1 MMEDAVILT
10 DSHVVLV
17 SITSNCNTF
26 TSEKKFDKGITVR
39 SLKDKLELITGARSQ
54 LMTIELFDQNDKKI
68 CDLTDD
74 GALIGSYPIESAG
87 MRLHVT
93 DPDRSRGGELED
105 TSGVTK
111 FELSKEEYSK
121 RTGTVQDFLKKNNLG
136 KYNEE
141 ERKRLEEE
149 KARQQKEEQDAAD
162 AIKVGDRCEVKLLGN
177 PTRRG
182 EVAFV
187 GKVHFKPGY
196 WVGVKYDE
204 PHGKNDGSVEGKRYF
219 ECQPKYGGFVKVA
232 NVTVGDFPEEGF
244 SDDEM

>member
-1 MMEDAVILT
+1 MMENTVVLAN
-10 DSHVVLV
+10 SHVVLI

-39 SLKDKLELITGARSQ
+39 ALKDKLELITGARSG
-54 LMTIELFDQNDKKI
+54 LMSLELFDQYDKKV
-68 CDLTDD
+68 CDLSDD
-74 GALIGSYPIESAG
+74 AALIGSYPIEPAG

-93 DPDRSRGGELED
+93 DPERKLGELED
-105 TSGVTK
+105 TTGVAK
-111 FELSKEEYSK
+111 YEMSKEEYSK
-121 RTGTVQDFLKKNNLG
+121 RTGTVQDFLKKNKLG

-141 ERKRLEEE
+141 ERKRLEAEQVQQEKEE
-149 KARQQKEEQDAAD
+149 KEAMEAVK
-162 AIKVGDRCEVKLLGN
+162 IGSRCEVRVPGN
-177 PTRRG
+177 PPRRG

-196 WVGVKYDE
+196 WVGVKFDE
-204 PHGKNDGSVEGKRYF
+204 PFGKNDGSVEGKRYF
-219 ECQPKYGGFVKVA
+219 QCSPKYGGFVKVQ